1 MDVRECED
9 PGIFILYGQ
18 GQAETS
24 RFTADSGVGGTCEV
38 ARGGT
43 WWIFRLR
50 IERSRWIWVTSD
62 LCPAFPYIFKKND
75 AAPDA
80 AGRCTPPSPI
90 LGTFTGCTRGIHST
104 NH

>member
-43 WWIFRLR
+43 
-50 IERSRWIWVTSD
+50 
-62 LCPAFPYIFKKND
+62 
-75 AAPDA
+75 
-80 AGRCTPPSPI
+80 
-90 LGTFTGCTRGIHST
+90 
-104 NH
+104 